1 MGILLL
7 MASLPPYLIVFS
19 GGKKMKSSTTTIISA
34 IIAIGAVFLTYYLN
48 NEKVDIRYTLS
59 ENIPVTI
66 AGQKFAESIQQLDV
80 KNIGNSEAQRIT
92 VKINGQITKYELIKN
107 SQADFVQSFKEK
119 DYLEL
124 IYSNLPPEGNF
135 KLVFNSPGIGI
146 KTDDIVIKH
155 NKGKG
160 IEALTRTPFAI
171 YSLFLLLFYIIIVI
185 TGIRTVLTDSW
196 ESKARYS
203 NQDDVIKR
211 NRKPFYISSEKWD
224 CIYEEALD
232 KKAINGYIRL
242 DNIESNDVYKV
253 LSHDKPDYLSK
264 ENWHKL
270 LDKAIEAF
278 SDAMLSLLGRIGYSP
293 TALQLLSVKKP
304 ENFPEAR
311 WNDMRK
317 QIQEKY
323 IALKKLE
330 IAKYDSLSNININEL
345 KNDKPQEIESNYWL
359 GYYSLLQKEYSYQV
373 NRELEFADNPMELLM
388 NLDISFLDHDVRVSL
403 ERRAYSNEIRKLSY
417 RNNILNDI
425 DEAQRFI
432 CGDKPKWIRDDDY
445 RKLVT
450 MAQKIVELDKLIK
463 KNRNIF
469 EMLEKIIENK
479 SLPNEKPEFLG
490 DKDWI
495 SLQKVLTEI
504 RTALYNK
511 QQVSELKGKIERQLE
526 IINTFINDPS
536 VLDRVEEYNNVFA
549 PGNFENLKKLAL
561 MKKAKQ
567 DSLNLAR

>member
-196 ESKARYS
+196 KT
-203 NQDDVIKR
+203 
-211 NRKPFYISSEKWD
+211 F
-224 CIYEEALD
+224 L
-232 KKAINGYIRL
+232 
-242 DNIESNDVYKV
+242 
-253 LSHDKPDYLSK
+253 
-264 ENWHKL
+264 
-270 LDKAIEAF
+270 
-278 SDAMLSLLGRIGYSP
+278 
-293 TALQLLSVKKP
+293 
-304 ENFPEAR
+304 
-311 WNDMRK
+311 
-317 QIQEKY
+317 
-323 IALKKLE
+323 
-330 IAKYDSLSNININEL
+330 
-345 KNDKPQEIESNYWL
+345 
-359 GYYSLLQKEYSYQV
+359 YQ
-373 NRELEFADNPMELLM
+373 
-388 NLDISFLDHDVRVSL
+388 
-403 ERRAYSNEIRKLSY
+403 
-417 RNNILNDI
+417 
-425 DEAQRFI
+425 
-432 CGDKPKWIRDDDY
+432 
-445 RKLVT
+445 
-450 MAQKIVELDKLIK
+450 
-463 KNRNIF
+463 
-469 EMLEKIIENK
+469 
-479 SLPNEKPEFLG
+479 
-490 DKDWI
+490 
-495 SLQKVLTEI
+495 
-504 RTALYNK
+504 
-511 QQVSELKGKIERQLE
+511 
-526 IINTFINDPS
+526 
-536 VLDRVEEYNNVFA
+536 
-549 PGNFENLKKLAL
+549 
-561 MKKAKQ
+561 
-567 DSLNLAR
+567 